1 MQFPIKNED
10 FVPSEKNWKSSIWS
24 DFWRSLASTR
34 SESESASRTIH
45 IDGAVALKLVS
56 SVDFEGLLSRATDF
70 GSGHAHS
77 GGLHSGGLLSRA
89 TDFGSGHALACS

>member
-1 MQFPIKNED
+1 MKTENRRFGAIGSRFRPQLGQNRNQR
-10 FVPSEKNWKSSIWS
+10 EKLS
-24 DFWRSLASTR
+24 
-34 SESESASRTIH
+34 
-45 IDGAVALKLVS
+45 IDGAVALKVVS

-89 TDFGSGHALACS
+89 TDFGSGHALACSLEAI